1 MKVAKSINKHG
12 FTLVELLVVI
22 AIIGILVGL
31 LLPAVQAARE
41 SARRMS
47 CQNNIKQLGLGAHL
61 YADAHAESLP
71 TLGEA
76 QEGAHWTTFVLPYIE
91 NSALWERLDFA
102 ESFNWAS
109 ASGDAGLGLASTNIT
124 QRKMGACQTR
134 IGTFRCPSSV
144 AAEGIADASTWS
156 TPWLVLARQPCN
168 YLGVVTGIQ
177 PNDWRPTPALSAW
190 TTRPSQ
196 PTWGSGRPTLIH
208 FELDGM
214 LITRKKPVSTNWVK
228 DGSTGSGARFRDV
241 LDGLANTLML
251 GECEPDDLL
260 VLTSSLSETPN
271 TGRKDHW
278 ALGGDDFDN
287 WEGVDWSEQGGSTA
301 VKINYLKPTTA
312 LADNSAEWAAY
323 EVSFGSRH
331 PGGATFCKG
340 DGSVTFL
347 TDSIDAGL
355 YSSLGTR
362 AGKEAVTSV
371 P

>member
-1 MKVAKSINKHG
+1 MRNKAKRSAA

-41 SARRMS
+41 AARRMS

-61 YADAHAESLP
+61 YAGSHGDSLP

-76 QEGAHWTTFVLPYIE
+76 QEGAHWTAFVLPYIE
-91 NSALWERLDFA
+91 NGALLELLTLD
-102 ESFNWAS
+102 EGVNWGT
-109 ASGDAGLGLASTNIT
+109 ASGDAGAGLLSTNPT

-144 AAEGIADASTWS
+144 AAEGIADASTWN
-156 TPWLVLARQPCN
+156 TPWLVLARQPSN

-177 PNDWRPTPALSAW
+177 PNDWRPSVATWQQRSL
-190 TTRPSQ
+190 Q
-196 PTWGSGRPTLIH
+196 PTWGSGQATLIH
-208 FELDGM
+208 YELDGM
-214 LITRKKPVSTNWVK
+214 LITRKKPVNVNWIK
-228 DGSTGSGARFRDV
+228 DASTGSGVRFRDV

-251 GECEPDDLL
+251 GECEPDPLL
-260 VLTSSLSETPN
+260 VLTSSLSESPN

-278 ALGGDDFDN
+278 AIGGDDFDN

-301 VKINYLKPTTA
+301 VRINYPKPTVA
-312 LADNSAEWAAY
+312 LTDSDPDWAAY

-331 PGGATFCKG
+331 VGGAMFCKG
-340 DGSVTFL
+340 DGSVVFI
-347 TDSIDAGL
+347 TDSIEAKL
-355 YSSLGTR
+355 FSALGTR
-362 AGKEAVTSV
+362 AKKEVLDSNA